1 MALLTGGKVIVFE
14 KKIRDELH
22 ERGFG
27 ELKNKTLT
35 LELLE
40 ALYLA
45 EKEKLV
51 VTDEN
56 QKTITVESL
65 IALGT
70 RERKDFYDQ
79 FVVYQSFRDRGYS
92 IKTGFKFGF
101 DFRVNPRGQKAGQ
114 AHSEMV
120 VHVFSDRAKLGTKD
134 FSRLVRMSQTLR
146 TKSVIAVVDAEDEV
160 NFYAVERLTP

>member
-51 VTDEN
+51 VTDE
-56 QKTITVESL
+56 SL

-101 DFRVNPRGQKAGQ
+101 DFRVYPR
-114 AHSEMV
+114 
-120 VHVFSDRAKLGTKD
+120 
-134 FSRLVRMSQTLR
+134 
-146 TKSVIAVVDAEDEV
+146 
-160 NFYAVERLTP
+160 